1 MTRLDATIAEVARR
15 EKRRLVPG
23 DAANAYVRRQ
33 DGWAL
38 LQHDIPTV
46 MVSSAY
52 SDLPR
57 LEAFF
62 EGPYHRPADN
72 LKRQI
77 ELGGAAEDVAFY
89 LALARWFG
97 DVRKVSMPVR

>member
-1 MTRLDATIAEVARR
+1 
-15 EKRRLVPG
+15 
-23 DAANAYVRRQ
+23 
-33 DGWAL
+33 
-38 LQHDIPTV
+38 

-97 DVRKVSMPVR
+97 DVRKVSLPVR